1 MRIAVVRQ
9 GLFEFDPRVRREV
22 HALLQAGHEVD
33 VISRRDEGRPWIER
47 DGRLTVRRV
56 PTPLRRSGTVSYL
69 AEYAIFFVAAFAL
82 LTLLHIRRRYELV
95 QVHSLPDPLV
105 FAAIVPKLTGARV
118 VLDLHECMPE
128 FFATKFDKGLD
139 HRAVRAVATAEQ
151 ASIGF
156 ADFVLTCTNQMRE
169 AFVGRGA
176 DPAKIGVVHN
186 TAEEEFFDPERHPPR
201 ARENGRFTLIC
212 HGSVEDRYGLDTA
225 IKAVASLADEIPE
238 LRLQILG
245 KGTQLPELRELATQL
260 DVRDR
265 VDFNGAWIP
274 IEELVEAIAAADAGI
289 VAMKR
294 DIFRDLVH
302 CNKMYDLMAMRRPV
316 ITSRTRSVE
325 AYFSGDALLYFTGDD
340 ADDLARAIRQLH
352 ADPSLGERLVEH
364 AQQEVEPYRWPR
376 QREVYKSYV
385 LSAASGSR
393 PADGDV

>member
-1 MRIAVVRQ
+1 MRIAVLRQ

-33 VISRRDEGRPWIER
+33 VISRREEGRPWIER

-56 PTPLRRSGTVSYL
+56 PAPLRRSGAVSYL

-128 FFATKFDKGLD
+128 FFATKFGKGLD
-139 HRAVRAVATAEQ
+139 HHAVRAVATAEQ
-151 ASIGF
+151 ASISF

-186 TAEEEFFDPERHPPR
+186 TAEEEFFDPELHPPR

-238 LRLQILG
+238 LRLQIYG

-265 VDFNGAWIP
+265 VDFNGTWIP
-274 IEELVEAIAAADAGI
+274 IEELVDAIAAADAGI

-294 DIFRDLVH
+294 DVFRDLVH

-325 AYFSGDALLYFTGDD
+325 AYFSGDALLYFTADD

-376 QREVYKSYV
+376 QRELYKRYV
-385 LSAASGSR
+385 LSTASGS